1 MSETLLVV
9 KGLRKS
15 FGGVLANDIESLAI
29 HLGETH
35 AIIGPNGAG
44 KTTLISQLAGESF
57 PDSGD
62 ILYQKRSITKLSP
75 ARRARLGIGRSF
87 QITSI
92 LFDLSV
98 LDNVL
103 LAVQA
108 QCGHAYHFWGDAY
121 VDQDSIK
128 CAQMYIRQIGLDNR
142 VSSLARTLSHGE
154 QRQLEIA
161 VALAAG
167 PRLLLLDE
175 PMAGMGLRESE
186 HMLSLLGQ
194 LKSHVTVL
202 LVEHDMGTVFA
213 IADRISV
220 LVEGRV
226 IATGTPEEIR
236 TNRQVEEAYLG
247 ESQKC

>member
-1 MSETLLVV
+1 MIDTLLVV

-35 AIIGPNGAG
+35 AVIGPNGAG

-108 QCGHAYHFWGDAY
+108 QRGHAYHFWDDAY

-202 LVEHDMGTVFA
+202 LVEHDMGAVFA

-236 TNRQVEEAYLG
+236 INQQVEEAYLG

>member
-1 MSETLLVV
+1 MSDTLLVV

-62 ILYQKRSITKLSP
+62 FLYQKRSITKLGP

-121 VDQDSIK
+121 ADRDSIK

-175 PMAGMGLRESE
+175 PMGGMGLRESE

>member
-202 LVEHDMGTVFA
+202 LVEHDMGAVFA

-236 TNRQVEEAYLG
+236 INRQVEEAYLG